1 MDLTGKV
8 VSSSCS
14 VRKRVIADV
23 GSDIPGQPYSISVLK
38 EGYCVSQADG
48 CTRADGT
55 ISLLVGPKNI
65 LVDTGGPWDRDFL
78 LAQLEKTGL
87 KPDDINIV
95 VGTHGHSDHV
105 GNLGLFPDAL
115 IVVGCDIS
123 QGDLY
128 LPNELADGQ
137 PYLIDDHV
145 SIVPTPGHT
154 GRDVSV
160 LVKDTSVGV
169 VLVAGDLFECCD
181 DEDSWRALSENPEV
195 QEINRKVALQTAD
208 VIIPGHG
215 PRFKVHRD
223 STN

>member
-8 VSSSCS
+8 ISSSCS
-14 VRKRVIADV
+14 VIKSVMSDV
-23 GSDIPGQPYSISVLK
+23 GPDIPGQPYSISVLK
-38 EGYCVSQADG
+38 EGYCLPQPNG

-55 ISLLVGPKNI
+55 ISLLLGPKTI

-78 LAQLEKTGL
+78 LAQLEKRGL
-87 KPDDINIV
+87 KPDDISVV

-105 GNLGLFPDAL
+105 L
-115 IVVGCDIS
+115 
-123 QGDLY
+123 
-128 LPNELADGQ
+128 
-137 PYLIDDHV
+137 
-145 SIVPTPGHT
+145 IVPTPGHT

-169 VLVAGDLFECCD
+169 VLVAGDLFECCA
-181 DEDSWRALSENPEV
+181 DEDSWRALSENPQV
-195 QEINRKVALQTAD
+195 QEVNRRAALHTAD

-215 PRFKVHRD
+215 PLFKVQRV